1 MKTVV
6 LFPVQTYHIEE
17 FQQNVLLNKCLETE
31 QNLGKYNI
39 DRIKESKGQ
48 KYVIC

>member
-31 QNLGKYNI
+31 QNLGKHNTI
-39 DRIKESKGQ
+39 LIESKNL
-48 KYVIC
+48 KVKSI

>member
-31 QNLGKYNI
+31 QNLGKYNTI
-39 DRIKESKGQ
+39 LTESKNL
-48 KYVIC
+48 KVKSM